1 MDDSQTHGRPPAG
14 VLHASALA
22 ALGALATLVAGGF
35 GALAWALAAALALV
49 GAFSARQMRRRALE
63 VQQRI
68 DSGLQAQQRLASDL
82 LPVWS
87 GHIES
92 ARGQMETAVSG
103 LAERFGGIVSQLQQT
118 AQMTEMGADTGGL
131 SAAFATGEHELGE
144 VVAQLRAAMAGKAEM
159 LGQIKGLAQ
168 FIGELQDMAADVA
181 RIAQQTNLLALNAA
195 IEAAR
200 AGEHGRSFAVVA
212 QEVRM
217 LSGRSGET
225 GRLIA
230 SKVATISAAIE
241 AAGAA
246 ADESAEAEQR
256 SVTASQARIE
266 SVLDGLRRV
275 TNALAA
281 NAAELR
287 NGRDY
292 LQGEISEALVHLQFQ
307 DRISQILS
315 HVRHNL
321 DLLPERLAGPA
332 GLQSTDVAALLD
344 ELERNYAM
352 ADERDVHRG
361 RAAATPAAQPADE
374 ITFF

>member
-181 RIAQQTNLLALNAA
+181 RIAQQTNLL
-195 IEAAR
+195 
-200 AGEHGRSFAVVA
+200 
-212 QEVRM
+212 
-217 LSGRSGET
+217 
-225 GRLIA
+225 
-230 SKVATISAAIE
+230 
-241 AAGAA
+241 
-246 ADESAEAEQR
+246 
-256 SVTASQARIE
+256 
-266 SVLDGLRRV
+266 
-275 TNALAA
+275 
-281 NAAELR
+281 
-287 NGRDY
+287 
-292 LQGEISEALVHLQFQ
+292 
-307 DRISQILS
+307 
-315 HVRHNL
+315 
-321 DLLPERLAGPA
+321 
-332 GLQSTDVAALLD
+332 
-344 ELERNYAM
+344 
-352 ADERDVHRG
+352 
-361 RAAATPAAQPADE
+361 
-374 ITFF
+374 